1 MLCLLDVSSY
11 SPLLPPLPQAKERL
25 CRVFGIK
32 VTESDTKPGQYFL
45 VNQLKEDGS
54 DESVQHLVW
63 GEKESGQMGV
73 TFTILG
79 LIFMNNGKIS
89 DDNLFKFL
97 KQLGVAEEDRGKGGK
112 TGGRGEDTVPEEVRD
127 LFDGDMK
134 KFVNDTLVGR
144 QHYLHRWPRH
154 CTATQ

>member
-1 MLCLLDVSSY
+1 
-11 SPLLPPLPQAKERL
+11 
-25 CRVFGIK
+25 
-32 VTESDTKPGQYFL
+32 
-45 VNQLKEDGS
+45 
-54 DESVQHLVW
+54 
-63 GEKESGQMGV
+63 MGV

-97 KQLGVAEEDRGKGGK
+97 KLLGVAEEDRGKGGK

-134 KFVNDTLVGR
+134 RFVNDTLVGR
-144 QHYLHRWPRH
+144 QHYLHRWIRH
-154 CTATQ
+154 CTFARG